1 MGYSRAQIMFSGHI
15 TESGSLESMFVPSC
29 ARQGRWRCR
38 MGSLYQ
44 RGNTWWIKYYRN
56 GKSYRESSNSDKKM
70 VAKKLLA
77 RREGDIAKGK
87 VPGVQFDKIMFE
99 DLAEGFLRDY
109 KINQKKSLLKAERS
123 VNHLKKSFE
132 NHRVTQITTPRINAF
147 IEDRLNEGMANAT
160 INRELAALKRMMNL
174 GAKQTPPMVDRVP
187 HIPMLEENNVRIGFF
202 EHDEFLAL
210 REALPKYLQ
219 GVVTF
224 AYKSGWRV
232 TEITGLKWS
241 NVDLKMR
248 VVCLDIGTTKNKEG
262 RTMYLDDELMDVFLE
277 QREQQKN
284 SGQIIPYVFPNSK
297 GEGRIKVIRRS
308 WVTACRQVGIPNK
321 LFHDL
326 RRTAVRNMVRSG
338 IPERVAMMIS
348 GHKTRSVFERYNI
361 VSEDDLRAASK
372 KHEEYLKNHMGT
384 VSGTVSDLPNKKAS
398 SENH

>member
-1 MGYSRAQIMFSGHI
+1 
-15 TESGSLESMFVPSC
+15 
-29 ARQGRWRCR
+29 

-87 VPGVQFDKIMFE
+87 LPGVQFDKIMFE

-109 KINQKKSLLKAERS
+109 KINQKKSQLKAERS

-132 NHRVTQITTPRINAF
+132 NVSVTQITTPRINAF

-160 INRELAALKRMMNL
+160 INRELAALKRMLNL
-174 GAKQTPPMVDRVP
+174 GAKQTPPIVDRVP
-187 HIPMLEENNVRIGFF
+187 YIPMLEENNVRTGFF

-219 GVVTF
+219 GFVTF
-224 AYKSGWRV
+224 AYKSGWRI

-241 NVDLKMR
+241 NVDLKKR
-248 VVCLDIGTTKNKEG
+248 VVCLEIGTTKNKEG
-262 RTMYLDDELMDVFLE
+262 RTMYLDDELLDVFLE

-284 SGQIIPYVFPNSK
+284 SGQIIPYVFPNSR
-297 GEGRIKVIRRS
+297 GDGRIKVIRRS
-308 WVTACRQVGIPNK
+308 WVTACNEAGIPNK
-321 LFHDL
+321 IFHDL

-361 VSEDDLRAASK
+361 VSEDDLRVASQ
-372 KHEEYLKNHMGT
+372 KHEEYLKNQLGT
-384 VSGTVSDLPNKKAS
+384 ISGTVKDLSNKKAS